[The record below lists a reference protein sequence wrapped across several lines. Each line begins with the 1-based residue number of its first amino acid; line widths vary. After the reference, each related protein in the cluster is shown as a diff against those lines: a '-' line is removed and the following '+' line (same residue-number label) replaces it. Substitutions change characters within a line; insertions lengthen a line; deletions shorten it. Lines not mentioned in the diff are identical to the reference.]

1 MPLSYL
7 DPKHRASTVEV
18 SAEATQEPSCVEAS
32 VSSNG
37 TSVILRVERE
47 YAVEL
52 VAETKVVVKVCSQ
65 PHGDYEDKEF
75 DYVLGDDVDDYED
88 YEGLEDEL

>member
-1 MPLSYL
+1 M
-7 DPKHRASTVEV
+7 
-18 SAEATQEPSCVEAS
+18 
-32 VSSNG
+32 
-37 TSVILRVERE
+37 
-47 YAVEL
+47 EL